1 MPRYELIISPALD
14 GRTVRQAAMGGLH
27 LSGGQFKRAKFHG
40 ALLLD
45 GIGDTVRVSI
55 TGDPVQE
62 VRAAREILQ
71 CAGRRIFSPEI
82 VACPTCARTRIQL
95 EPLYYQVKAM
105 TQDIPKYLKIAV
117 MGCPVNGPGEA
128 READYGVAG
137 GKGCGLLFKKGEIV
151 RKVPESELCSA
162 LMELIESGEGE

>member
-1 MPRYELIISPALD
+1 M
-14 GRTVRQAAMGGLH
+14 
-27 LSGGQFKRAKFHG
+27 
-40 ALLLD
+40 
-45 GIGDTVRVSI
+45 
-55 TGDPVQE
+55 
-62 VRAAREILQ
+62 RAAREILQ

-128 READYGVAG
+128 RDADIGIAG
-137 GKGCGLLFKKGEIV
+137 GEGVGIIFKKGKPV
-151 RKVPESELCSA
+151 RKVPEAELLRA
-162 LMELIESGEGE
+162 FEEELQELLRAE